1 VPDQDKYLDIQN
13 VDAGYGRS
21 QVLFGVT
28 MTVPWRGGVAIL
40 GRNGAGKTTLMKA
53 IVGELPLLG
62 GAVSLDG
69 RSVGALPTER
79 RIRLGLG
86 YVPQEHSVFG
96 RLSVRDNLAVG
107 ALTNR
112 DSHAVNRVLE
122 IFPKLGQRMDQVAG
136 TLSGGERKM
145 LAIGRALLSEP
156 RVLLLDE
163 PTEGVWIGVIEEITE
178 RLILLAKDIAI
189 VIVEQH
195 LDLALRVADR
205 AFVLDRGRV
214 AISGSAQQVRDDPRL
229 LQYLAP

>member
-1 VPDQDKYLDIQN
+1 MPDDKYLDIRN
-13 VDAGYGRS
+13 LDAGYGRS

-28 MTVPWRGGVAIL
+28 LDVPWRGGVAIL

-62 GAVSLDG
+62 GSIMLDG
-69 RSVGALPTER
+69 RDVGRLPTEQ
-79 RIRLGLG
+79 RIRLGVG
-86 YVPQEHSVFG
+86 YVPQEHSVFA

-107 ALTNR
+107 AMTNR
-112 DSHAVNRVLE
+112 DSRAVNRILE
-122 IFPKLGQRMDQVAG
+122 IFPKLGQRMDQAAG

-145 LAIGRALLSEP
+145 LAIGRALLSDP
-156 RVLLLDE
+156 RLLLLDE

-178 RLILLAKDIAI
+178 RLVALAKEIAV

-195 LDLALRVADR
+195 LDLALQVASH
-205 AFVLDRGRV
+205 AYVLDRGRV
-214 AISGSAQQVRDDPRL
+214 ALVGSAAEVRHDPKL

>member
-1 VPDQDKYLDIQN
+1 VPDDRYLDIQN
-13 VDAGYGRS
+13 LDAGYGRS
-21 QVLFGVT
+21 QVLFGVNVS
-28 MTVPWRGGVAIL
+28 VPWRGGVAIL

-53 IVGELPLLG
+53 IIGELPLLG
-62 GAVSLDG
+62 GSVSLEAHNIG
-69 RSVGALPTER
+69 HLPTEQ

-112 DSHAVNRVLE
+112 DSQAVNRVLE
-122 IFPKLGQRMDQVAG
+122 IFPKLGERMDQVAG

-145 LAIGRALLSEP
+145 LAIGRALLSNP
-156 RVLLLDE
+156 RMLLLDE

-178 RLILLAKDIAI
+178 RLISLTKEIAI
-189 VIVEQH
+189 LIVEQH

-214 AISGSAQQVRDDPRL
+214 AIMGSAQEVRDDPRL